1 MSIEKR
7 QLLLKSS
14 FINASNTASDYF
26 GLTVITEQGIIAN
39 NRLTLTWNNVNL
51 RMTVGDDCYN
61 KYNKFRIR
69 LNQFFCGQTPQGL
82 EASGAGLIATTNA
95 RYQDILLSGLPFSP
109 TPYLQNSLSKTQQ
122 SVFMSSV
129 VLPNLP
135 PTTAGLGLSSIIDF
149 AEGSSPCYTFLKN
162 STETCN
168 ITINLLLSGS
178 HSQYVPA
185 TDNLLYGQMN
195 FNFEIEGIDE

>member
-26 GLTVITEQGIIAN
+26 GLTVITEQGTIAN

-51 RMTVGDDCYN
+51 RMALGDDYYN
-61 KYNKFRIR
+61 KYNKFNIR
-69 LNQFFCGQTPQGL
+69 LNQFFCGQTTT
-82 EASGAGLIATTNA
+82 AIDATPSNATITA

-109 TPYLQNSLSKTQQ
+109 APYLQNSLSKTQQ

-129 VLPNLP
+129 CLPNL
-135 PTTAGLGLSSIIDF
+135 PTTAGLGQG
-149 AEGSSPCYTFLKN
+149 AELRFPTGSTPCYTFLKN
-162 STETCN
+162 STETRN
-168 ITINLLLSGS
+168 MTINLLLSDS
-178 HSQYVPA
+178 HNQYVPA
-185 TDNLLYGQMN
+185 SDNLLYGQMN